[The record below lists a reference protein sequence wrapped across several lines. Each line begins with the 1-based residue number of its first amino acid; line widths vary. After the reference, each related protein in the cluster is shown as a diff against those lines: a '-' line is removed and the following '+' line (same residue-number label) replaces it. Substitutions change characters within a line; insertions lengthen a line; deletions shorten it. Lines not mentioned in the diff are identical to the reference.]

1 MDTSHLPVNLID
13 KELIPRL
20 KFPHEDVVTDPVE
33 KVKRLHDLRW
43 AAILGNGYHG
53 KVNILFKTDD
63 GDLKRVETTI
73 WAFDQDFVTLKSGT
87 SIPLRSILSIEH
99 I

>member
-20 KFPHEDVVTDPVE
+20 KFTHEDVVTDPLE
-33 KVKRLHDLRW
+33 KVKRLHDLKW

-87 SIPLRSILSIEH
+87 SIPLRSILSIDH

>member
-1 MDTSHLPVNLID
+1 MDTSQLEVHLID
-13 KELIPRL
+13 KEQIPAL
-20 KFPHEDVVTDPVE
+20 KFPHEDVVTDSLE
-33 KVKRLHDLRW
+33 KVKRLHDLKW

-53 KVNILFKTDD
+53 KVNILFKTED
-63 GDLKRVETTI
+63 GDLKKVETTI